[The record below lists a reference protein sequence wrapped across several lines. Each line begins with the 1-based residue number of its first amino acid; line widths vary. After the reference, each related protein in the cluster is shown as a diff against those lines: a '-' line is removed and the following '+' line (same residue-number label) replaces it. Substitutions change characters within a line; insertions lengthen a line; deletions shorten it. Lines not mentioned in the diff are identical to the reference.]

1 MKHITRRDFLKVV
14 GAGTIGLMAN
24 PRISLARTGRQA
36 STVIQCHDDYATS
49 GSSVNDTVVQIMVDE
64 SIKTLTGIA
73 DVGEAWKSIFP
84 GITDASIIGIKV
96 NAVTEYVPTR
106 PELVECIINGLTQ
119 MQFGGTS
126 YIRNNVI
133 IYDRSSYELS
143 SAGYTIYT
151 GSDPNTVRC
160 FGSSQ
165 AGVGYD
171 TNCPLIVDVY
181 PSGTNTKYPSKI
193 LSQMIDYLINVAV
206 LKNHGTA
213 QVTLTLKNHYGSV
226 NTPLSNEMHGFYCTP
241 SIPSV
246 NQQIRDHIDPND
258 IQKIFITD
266 ALWASVLYGPGGY
279 PSWNPKKILMSFDP
293 VACDYRGWELIND
306 ERTHS
311 GYSAIAWP
319 VYHIQTASQSPYS
332 LGSTEVDLV
341 EIENPSGVDELLS
354 HKPAS
359 GRLQVMPNPFRTS
372 AVIAFTLD
380 RDTHVH
386 IDIIDRTGRVC
397 DRIYSGSL
405 DAGTHRIQ
413 YHPQGR
419 VPAGTYFLRLYDA
432 GKMYL
437 HKLTRID

>member
-1 MKHITRRDFLKVV
+1 MKHLTRRDFLKIA

-49 GSSVNDTVVQIMVDE
+49 GSSVNDTVVQLMVDE
-64 SIKTLTGIA
+64 SIKTLTGIT

-96 NAVTEYVPTR
+96 NAVTEYVPAR

-119 MQFGGTS
+119 MQFGGSS
-126 YIRNNVI
+126 YIRNNII
-133 IYDRSSYELS
+133 IYDRDSTELS
-143 SAGYTIYT
+143 DAGYTVYT

-160 FGSSQ
+160 FGSSLS
-165 AGVGYD
+165 GVGYD
-171 TNCPLIVDVY
+171 TNCPLTVDVY
-181 PSGTNTKYPSKI
+181 PSGTYTKYPSKI
-193 LSQMIDYLINVAV
+193 LSLMIDYLINVAV
-206 LKNHGTA
+206 LKNHDTA

-226 NTPLSNEMHGFYCTP
+226 NLPVGNPLHYAYCNP
-241 SIPSV
+241 SIPSLT
-246 NQQIRDHIDPND
+246 QQIRDHIAPNH
-258 IQKIFITD
+258 IQKIFIID
-266 ALWASVLYGPGGY
+266 ALWASVLYGPAGY

-293 VACDYRGWELIND
+293 VACDYRGWELINE

-332 LGSTEVDLV
+332 LGTTEVDLI

-354 HKPAS
+354 RTPAS
-359 GRLQVMPNPFRTS
+359 GTIHAMPNPFRTS
-372 AVIAFTLD
+372 TNISFTLE
-380 RDTHVH
+380 RDAHVH
-386 IDIIDRTGRVC
+386 LDVIDRTGRVC
-397 DRIYSGSL
+397 DRIYAGNL
-405 DAGTHRIQ
+405 DAGTHRVQ
-413 YHPQGR
+413 YHTQGR
-419 VPAGTYFLRLYDA
+419 IPAGTYFLRLYNA